1 MEMLYY
7 TLDILATI
15 FDYFC
20 LVILLSNI
28 VDHKKAIAKTAAI
41 YILAVMLTFLMTS
54 ASVVYFV
61 KMGLEVVYIAVM
73 YKLLFHEKIATTGI
87 YGICFWFCMSAQ
99 ECIILLFC
107 KMLNITPFIEING
120 VEWGKWQ
127 IILISRIVML
137 AFAMGLK
144 QILKPFSEIMEKR
157 STWLPLIAGFVF
169 LGLSEMVNTLSY
181 QYVEDT
187 YLLGSILALAG
198 IAIVGVMLYV
208 YLARSLYSAQKAQ
221 EERLKVEVLEKQ
233 FAYFQEKQ
241 RDEERVRSIYHDM
254 KNHLLLLQ
262 AQAGNGQEVQKS
274 IQELQSQI
282 QEYEN
287 YHHTGNEFLDIIIR
301 DKAKTAQEKQIDFN
315 AVISFEDGAF
325 IDLLDISTIF
335 GNALDNAIEA
345 SEKLPED
352 YRLITIRANRV
363 RDMLVIIVENNAASE
378 QLISEGTTK
387 EDIFSHGFG
396 LPNIRKA
403 VERYG
408 GQCSIKTENGMFI
421 LKILIPIP

>member
-1 MEMLYY
+1 MEMFYY
-7 TLDILATI
+7 TVDILATI
-15 FDYFC
+15 FDYLC
-20 LVILLSNI
+20 LFLLLSNI
-28 VDHKKAIAKTAAI
+28 VDHKKAIGKTVVLC
-41 YILAVMLTFLMTS
+41 ILAVILTFFMTA
-54 ASVVYFV
+54 ASVAYFV
-61 KMGLEVVYIAVM
+61 KMSFVAVYIMVM
-73 YKLLFHEKIATTGI
+73 YKLLFQKRMATSGI
-87 YGICFWFCMSAQ
+87 YALCFLFCTSAQ
-99 ECIILLFC
+99 ESIILLFC
-107 KMLNITPFIEING
+107 KMLNIMSFVEING
-120 VEWGKWQ
+120 AEWAKWQ
-127 IILISRIVML
+127 AILISKLIML
-137 AFAMGLK
+137 ALTLGLK
-144 QILKPFSEIMEKR
+144 QLLKPFSEIMEKK
-157 STWLPLIAGFVF
+157 SVWLPMIAGFVF
-169 LGLSEMVNTLSY
+169 LGLSEMVNALSY

-198 IAIVGVMLYV
+198 IAIIGVMLYV
-208 YLARSLYSAQKAQ
+208 YSARYLYSAQKER

-262 AQAGNGQEVQKS
+262 SQAGNGQEVQKS
-274 IQELQSQI
+274 IQALQSQI

-352 YRLITIRANRV
+352 HRLITIRANRV

-378 QLISEGTTK
+378 QLISGGTTK
-387 EDIFSHGFG
+387 EDTFSHGFG